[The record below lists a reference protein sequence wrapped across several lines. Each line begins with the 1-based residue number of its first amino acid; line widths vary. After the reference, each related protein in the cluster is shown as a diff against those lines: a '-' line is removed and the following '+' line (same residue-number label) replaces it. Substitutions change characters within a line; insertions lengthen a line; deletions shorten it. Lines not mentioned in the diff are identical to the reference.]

1 MIRYCLHG
9 STIVLNSRCYVV
21 LLLSVA
27 LLMASGV
34 SYGKTDLEP
43 ALEIYPI
50 DAESSDIR
58 FAIYRTGMLARFGHN
73 HVISVGYFE
82 GTVYL
87 HPNVERSSVELV
99 IPVDRLIVDDPAL
112 RREEGDAF
120 SSEPSADDINGTRAN
135 MLGKRLLDA
144 DQYPIIR
151 VKGRKGS
158 SGQELESVLNLS
170 VEFLG
175 RVIELSVP
183 VALRLK
189 GDQLEASGAFRLTH
203 DQLGMTPFSVM
214 MGALQVADEMDVKY
228 RIRAERIKN

>member
-1 MIRYCLHG
+1 MANGVAHG
-9 STIVLNSRCYVV
+9 QTDFEPVLEVYQ
-21 LLLSVA
+21 
-27 LLMASGV
+27 
-34 SYGKTDLEP
+34 
-43 ALEIYPI
+43 I
-50 DAESSDIR
+50 DAENSDIR
-58 FAIYRTGMLARFGHN
+58 FFIYRTGMLAPFGHN
-73 HVISVGYFE
+73 HVVSVGHFG

-99 IPVDRLIVDDPAL
+99 IPVDRLIVDDPVL
-112 RREEGDAF
+112 RSEAGDEF
-120 SSEPSADDINGTRAN
+120 SSKPSADDINGTRAN

-144 DQYPIIR
+144 NQYPIIR

-158 SGQELESVLNLS
+158 SVQELESVLNLS

-189 GDQLEASGAFRLTH
+189 GDELEVSGAFRLTH
-203 DQLGMTPFSVM
+203 GQLGMTPFSVM

-228 RIRAERIKN
+228 RVRAERIKK